1 MKAAID
7 YINSIGFPAIEAKE
21 NALTAFAMEEMK
33 KIPYLHIIGSE
44 KPEEHNGILNF
55 TIDGVHP
62 HDIASI
68 MDGAKVAVRSGHHCA
83 QPLLEHLGVLVT
95 TRASISFYNTKEDIL
110 RLTEQLKKVRRLMG
124 YDE

>member
-1 MKAAID
+1 M
-7 YINSIGFPAIEAKE
+7 
-21 NALTAFAMEEMK
+21 
-33 KIPYLHIIGSE
+33 HIIGSE

-55 TIDGVHP
+55 TIDRVHP

-95 TRASISFYNTKEDIL
+95 TRASISFTIQ
-110 RLTEQLKKVRRLMG
+110 RG
-124 YDE
+124 YIAVDRTIEKSQEADGL